1 MLSRHLLVTIGTM
14 NSSSRRLEWMEPI
27 VMSKFKTY
35 KKLVK
40 PLDVVIVILLLAG
53 SFIPYF
59 IFNRQN
65 FSKQEDSTVVAVI
78 SINGEEVKQIE
89 LSPETENKEFTFY
102 PADGQYNIIE
112 VDETKIRNKED
123 NSPDQIAVKTGWIS
137 KPGETSICL
146 PHKLIIEIRQLNSD
160 KKSEEEIIV
169 PL

>member
-1 MLSRHLLVTIGTM
+1 MT
-14 NSSSRRLEWMEPI
+14 
-27 VMSKFKTY
+27 KFKIY

-40 PLDVVIVILLLAG
+40 PLDVVIIILLLVG

-65 FSKQEDSTVVAVI
+65 FSGDQNSTVIAVI
-78 SINGEEVKQIE
+78 SINGKEVKQME
-89 LSPETENKEFTFY
+89 LSNETENEEFTFY
-102 PADGQYNIIE
+102 PAEGQYNIIE
-112 VDETKIRNKED
+112 VDGTKIRNKED

-146 PHKLIIEIRQLNSD
+146 PHKLIIEVKAINPEKD
-160 KKSEEEIIV
+160 SEEDIII